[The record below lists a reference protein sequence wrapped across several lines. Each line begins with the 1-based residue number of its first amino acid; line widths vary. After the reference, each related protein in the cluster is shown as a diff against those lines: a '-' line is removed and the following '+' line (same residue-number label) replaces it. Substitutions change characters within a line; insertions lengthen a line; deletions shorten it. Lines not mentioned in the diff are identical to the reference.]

1 MVVEPLVLLVEE
13 DEGVARLL
21 DIDLSLSGFR
31 MAHAGSPAEAVP
43 AIDRLRPDAVV
54 LDALSPSLRA
64 LNPIAGWPRVADAG
78 PCGRRLE
85 ARHRALAGL
94 RTGGR
99 RLPPEATRARYSC
112 EQPLPARGAESQR
125 AGALAPHAPERR
137 RGLGKSRRGEG
148 TLSAQSGGKASRSRA
163 NLAVILDPDRPGS
176 AWRGK
181 PSGRED

>member
-94 RTGGR
+94 RTGADAYLPRPLELDTLASSLFQLVERSR
-99 RLPPEATRARYSC
+99 RERERSRRMLQSAAEARERVVRERERYLRNLEERC
-112 EQPLPARGAESQR
+112 RG
-125 AGALAPHAPERR
+125 
-137 RGLGKSRRGEG
+137 RGL
-148 TLSAQSGGKASRSRA
+148 
-163 NLAVILDPDRPGS
+163 I
-176 AWRGK
+176 
-181 PSGRED
+181 